1 MIKEVTMHKYIE
13 DYFSEYKFKHE
24 VKFFKK
30 KVDFV
35 FIDENEDLHAI
46 ELKVKDWKNSLSQI
60 DTNQLFA
67 NFCYLG
73 IWNPYSSLVE
83 KKLFKKYGIGI
94 LSIDKNNVDLILKP
108 KKSPILNKKYMTLIK
123 QSVNE
128 CYK

>member
-60 DTNQLFA
+60 DANQLFA

-73 IWNPYSSLVE
+73 IWNPYSSSVE

-94 LSIDKNNVDLILKP
+94 LSVDKNKVDMILKP